1 MIRSLSAETLATV
14 SHGRHEV
21 VLPPTGWSQQSIG
34 IVHFGIGAFHRA
46 HQALYTQE
54 AFASTGDDR
63 WGISGVTQRTAE
75 VQRQLAL
82 QDGLY
87 GVLDGSLD
95 HPRLTVVGG
104 VREVLYPVE
113 QFTELTQRISSPEV
127 TIITLTITEKGYRR
141 SSTGGLDVED
151 PAVAEDL
158 RGGSPATAV
167 GRLVRGLAARADAG
181 GGPITVLS
189 CDNLTT
195 NGRVLERLVLEFCA
209 ASGQDD
215 LARWIAGNVT
225 FPSSMVDRIVPAT
238 TERDRERASAILGL
252 SDRGLVVAETFRQW
266 VIEDRFAA
274 DRPRWEVGG
283 AQVVDDVEPF
293 EQMKLRILNGT
304 HSALAYRG
312 ALRGYATI
320 AEAVADP
327 ELRAFAE
334 EMIATDIIPVTP
346 PPPGQDREVYAATVI
361 ERFADPSLA
370 HTTRQVA
377 MDGSQKIPLRLLGT
391 LRSNLDAGRMPW
403 GVVLA
408 VGAWMSYVACAQ
420 SDAHRLRI
428 EDPLAVQLADR
439 VRGVTNP
446 AEIVDSL
453 LDMPSVFGADLPA
466 RRELRDAL
474 IDAVRQEFARCVR

>member
-1 MIRSLSAETLATV
+1 MIRSLSAETLATA
-14 SHGRHEV
+14 SHDRHEV
-21 VLPPTGWSQQSIG
+21 VLPPAGWSNQSIG

-46 HQALYTQE
+46 HQAVYTQE

-87 GVLDGSLD
+87 GVLDGSFD

-113 QFTELTQRISSPEV
+113 QFGELGQRISSPGV
-127 TIITLTITEKGYRR
+127 AIITLTITEKGYRR
-141 SSTGGLDVED
+141 SSAGGLDLDD
-151 PAVAEDL
+151 PVVVEDL
-158 RGGSPATAV
+158 RGGIPATAV

-181 GGPITVLS
+181 GGPLTVLS

-195 NGRVLERLVLEFCA
+195 NGRVLERLVHEFCA
-209 ASGQDD
+209 VSGQGD
-215 LARWIAGNVT
+215 LTRWIARNVT

-238 TERDRERASAILGL
+238 TERDRVRATAILGL
-252 SDRGLVVAETFRQW
+252 SDRGLVVAESFRQW

-274 DRPRWEVGG
+274 DRPRWENGG
-283 AQVVDDVEPF
+283 AQIVDDVEPF

-320 AEAVADP
+320 AETVADR

-334 EMIATDIIPVTP
+334 DMIATDIIPVTP
-346 PPPGQDREVYAATVI
+346 PPPGQDLEAYAASVI

-370 HTTRQVA
+370 HTTAQVA
-377 MDGSQKIPLRLLGT
+377 MDGSQKLPLRLLGT
-391 LRSNLDAGRMPW
+391 LRLNLDAGRMPLH
-403 GVVLA
+403 VVRA
-408 VGAWMSYVACAQ
+408 VGAWMSYIACAQ
-420 SDAHRLRI
+420 SDAHRPRF
-428 EDPLAVQLADR
+428 EDPLAAQLADR

-446 AEIVDSL
+446 AGIVDSL
-453 LDMPSVFGADLPA
+453 LDMPSVFGTDLPA

-474 IDAVRQEFARCVR
+474 VDAVRQEFTHCVP